1 MQKQKDAVFAHV
13 ESVVGTITGQVTLT
27 KDQRHEVIAA
37 ITQAIQLGTVEFSTE
52 AKAKYDTTEKVR
64 TYVGG
69 LVNNWLRKD
78 PRLNGNTKYQAA
90 NPGSRT
96 NSGDEQL
103 KALKQLR
110 KQIAQSGDTTKLA
123 EVDTAITN
131 RQAELKAAKPTK
143 AKTVK
148 LQQPQVDLSDVPDE
162 LKEALGL

>member
-1 MQKQKDAVFAHV
+1 MQKQKDAVFAQV
-13 ESVVGTITGQVTLT
+13 EAVVGTISGPVTLT
-27 KDQRHEVIAA
+27 KDQRHEVVAA
-37 ITQAIQLGTVEFSTE
+37 LTAEIEAGNVEFSDE
-52 AKAKYDTTEKVR
+52 ARAKYNTTPLIR

-78 PRLNGNTKYQAA
+78 TRLNGNTKYEAA

-110 KQIAQSGDTTKLA
+110 KQIAQSGDASKLA

-131 RQAELKAAKPTK
+131 RQAELKAAKPAK

-148 LQQPQVDLSDVPDE
+148 LTQPEVDLTEVPDE
-162 LKEALGL
+162 LKEALGI